1 VTVEDPRVGEVVLPA
16 GVPTMS
22 ETPPELRHT
31 GRAKGQD
38 TDEVLRQLLGVSAE
52 DLERLRANAV
62 I

>member
-1 VTVEDPRVGEVVLPA
+1 MPA
-16 GVPTMS
+16 GVPTLS

-38 TDEVLRQLLGVSAE
+38 TDEVLRSLLGLSTD
-52 DLERLRANAV
+52 DLDRLRAKAV